1 MEGFLG
7 KVCLRFVEVEGRKG
21 IRRMDE
27 QREGFVLF
35 ASVLAVGVSKFF
47 A

>member
-1 MEGFLG
+1 VEEEGMM
-7 KVCLRFVEVEGRKG
+7 G

-35 ASVLAVGVSKFF
+35 ASVMAVVVSKFF